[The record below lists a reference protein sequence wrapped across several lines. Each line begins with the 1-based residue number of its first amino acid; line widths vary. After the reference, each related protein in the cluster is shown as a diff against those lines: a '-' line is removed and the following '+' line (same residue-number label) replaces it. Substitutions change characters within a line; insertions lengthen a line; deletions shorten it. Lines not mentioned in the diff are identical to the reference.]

1 LFNFDKAYFEKVM
14 YQYLDSNVN
23 FILQVGKYII
33 DSGGKRV
40 RPYLVLKFSKIMKN
54 KNEEKDY
61 ILAAAL
67 EYLHTASLLHDD
79 VVDGSQLR
87 RGKPTANRIFGN
99 DTTVL
104 TGDYLYANAL
114 YLFSIYG
121 DIDMIKNVSQTV
133 KKMAEGQLLELKKI
147 ANFDITLQEYYSI
160 LEGKTA
166 ALFGSCCYVGTAL
179 GTDNEI
185 LKQKAFEYGLNIGMA
200 FQIVDDLLD
209 YTGKEEKTGKSIMND
224 LREGKITYP
233 LIAVRE
239 KLSTEEKEFIKS
251 VLLNKNPEVEDLI
264 KVKNIVESYG
274 GIEETKQKAKDFVN
288 KAIESLRVFGN
299 NKDVKELE
307 SLAKFIIE
315 REMWLNEK

>member
-14 YQYLDSNVN
+14 YQHLDSNVN
-23 FILQVGKYII
+23 FILQIGKYII

-147 ANFDITLQEYYSI
+147 ADFDITLQEYYSI

-166 ALFGSCCYVGTAL
+166 ALFGSCCYVGTTL
-179 GTDNEI
+179 GTDNET

-251 VLLNKNPEVEDLI
+251 VLLNKNPEIEDLI

-274 GIEETKQKAKDFVN
+274 GIEETKQKAEDFVN

-315 REMWLNEK
+315 REVWLNEK

>member
-147 ANFDITLQEYYSI
+147 ADFDITLQEYYSI

>member
-1 LFNFDKAYFEKVM
+1 MFNFDKAYFEKVM

-147 ANFDITLQEYYSI
+147 ADFDITLQEYYSI

>member
-315 REMWLNEK
+315 REM

>member
-14 YQYLDSNVN
+14 YQHLDSNVN

-54 KNEEKDY
+54 KNEEKDH

-104 TGDYLYANAL
+104 TGDYMYANAL

-147 ANFDITLQEYYSI
+147 ADFDTTLQEYYSI

-179 GTDNEI
+179 GTDNET

-251 VLLNKNPEVEDLI
+251 VLLNKNPEIEDLL

-299 NKDVKELE
+299 SEDIEELE

-315 REMWLNEK
+315 REV

>member
-1 LFNFDKAYFEKVM
+1 MFNFDKAYFEKVM

-315 REMWLNEK
+315 REM

>member
-1 LFNFDKAYFEKVM
+1 MQDFLILRKELFLFNFDKAYFEKVM
-14 YQYLDSNVN
+14 YQHLDSNVN

-104 TGDYLYANAL
+104 PGDYMYANAL

-121 DIDMIKNVSQTV
+121 NM
-133 KKMAEGQLLELKKI
+133 
-147 ANFDITLQEYYSI
+147 
-160 LEGKTA
+160 
-166 ALFGSCCYVGTAL
+166 
-179 GTDNEI
+179 
-185 LKQKAFEYGLNIGMA
+185 
-200 FQIVDDLLD
+200 D
-209 YTGKEEKTGKSIMND
+209 YD
-224 LREGKITYP
+224 
-233 LIAVRE
+233 
-239 KLSTEEKEFIKS
+239 
-251 VLLNKNPEVEDLI
+251 
-264 KVKNIVESYG
+264 
-274 GIEETKQKAKDFVN
+274 
-288 KAIESLRVFGN
+288 
-299 NKDVKELE
+299 
-307 SLAKFIIE
+307 
-315 REMWLNEK
+315 

>member
-147 ANFDITLQEYYSI
+147 ADFDITLQEYYSI

-315 REMWLNEK
+315 REM

>member
-14 YQYLDSNVN
+14 YQHLDSNVN

-33 DSGGKRV
+33 DSGGKRI
-40 RPYLVLKFSKIMKN
+40 RPYLVLKFSKILKN

-104 TGDYLYANAL
+104 TGDYMYANAL

-147 ANFDITLQEYYSI
+147 ADFDITLQEYYSI

-179 GTDNEI
+179 GTDNET
-185 LKQKAFEYGLNIGMA
+185 LTQKAFEYGLNIGMA

-239 KLSTEEKEFIKS
+239 KLSVKEKEFIKS
-251 VLLNKNPEVEDLI
+251 VLLNKNPDTEDLI
-264 KVKNIVESYG
+264 KVKNTVESYG
-274 GIEETKQKAKDFVN
+274 GIEKTKQKAEDFVN

-299 NKDVKELE
+299 SKDVEELE

-315 REMWLNEK
+315 REV